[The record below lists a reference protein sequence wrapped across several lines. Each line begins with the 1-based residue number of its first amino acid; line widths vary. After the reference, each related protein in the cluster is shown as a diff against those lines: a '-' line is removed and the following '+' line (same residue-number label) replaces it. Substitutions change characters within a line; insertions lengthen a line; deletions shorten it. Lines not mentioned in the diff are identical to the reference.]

1 MSVNDVSPD
10 YDVTPDGSSFVVLA
24 DDPDATAKGATEGQ
38 QAAQQIDVFHCHK
51 LRVACP

>member
-24 DDPDATAKGATEGQ
+24 DDPDATAKE
-38 QAAQQIDVFHCHK
+38 IHVVNNFFEK
-51 LRVACP
+51 LKAKVGN